1 MVYASTFWL
10 NSFPPIDGVSKT
22 LSPRAI
28 VAGLQIDYA
37 KHCKLEF
44 GTYVQTHEEHDNSMA
59 SRTTGAIAL
68 WPTGNEQGGYYFLSL
83 TTGRRLNR
91 NRWTALPMPGD
102 AIERVHTLARRSGA
116 ARGLT
121 FADRLGVPLVDPD
134 DDDDDDESYN
144 PDDDDPADE
153 DIPADDESVLEYDVD
168 DVPTAGVNVETV
180 DEDDGDEEHNNTEI
194 EQIPENEERQATAN
208 EEDNIENQVQEET
221 PDIEEAPAKES
232 MDAKYG
238 ERSGAH
244 NLRAR
249 RPRNYSHL
257 HATLEGTVMTQH
269 SMKKG
274 IEIFGEAG
282 IDAVLA
288 ELKQLHDRKVLEPKK
303 ATAMTRED
311 KRAALQYLMFLKKK
325 RCGRIKGRGCANGS
339 TQRAY
344 TPKED
349 ASSPTVAIESIMISC
364 VIDAIEKRDVA
375 TADIPGAFM
384 QADMED
390 IVHMKMEGRMAEL
403 LVKLDPKLYR
413 KYATVEKGKTVLYVE
428 LKKALYG
435 TLKAALLFWKMLTA
449 QLKEWGFEVNP
460 YDWCVANK
468 MIDGKQCTIL
478 WHVDDLKISHVD
490 ADVVTD
496 ILEKMKGAFGKEAP
510 LTVTRGKVHEYLGMT
525 LDFSS
530 PDQAKILM
538 TEYIQGI
545 LDEMPPEFDGEAATA
560 AANHLFEV
568 NTKDP
573 TMLDD
578 KKAEMFHHNVA
589 KMLFLCKR
597 ARPDIQ
603 TAVAFLCTRVKGPD
617 TDN

>member
-1 MVYASTFWL
+1 
-10 NSFPPIDGVSKT
+10 
-22 LSPRAI
+22 
-28 VAGLQIDYA
+28 
-37 KHCKLEF
+37 
-44 GTYVQTHEEHDNSMA
+44 
-59 SRTTGAIAL
+59 
-68 WPTGNEQGGYYFLSL
+68 
-83 TTGRRLNR
+83 
-91 NRWTALPMPGD
+91 
-102 AIERVHTLARRSGA
+102 
-116 ARGLT
+116 
-121 FADRLGVPLVDPD
+121 VDPD

-144 PDDDDPADE
+144 PDDEDPDDEE
-153 DIPADDESVLEYDVD
+153 DIPADDESVIADDVD
-168 DVPTAGVNVETV
+168 NVPTAGVNVETV
-180 DEDDGDEEHNNTEI
+180 EEDDGDEEHNDTE
-194 EQIPENEERQATAN
+194 QLPENEEGQATAN
-208 EEDNIENQVQEET
+208 EEINIEDQVQNET
-221 PDIEEAPAKES
+221 PDIAAAAAPVKDT

-274 IEIFGEAG
+274 IEMFGEAG

-303 ATAMTRED
+303 DTAMTRED

-339 TQRAY
+339 QQRAY

-349 ASSPTVAIESIMISC
+349 ASSPAVAIESVMISC

-413 KYATVEKGKTVLYVE
+413 KYVTIEKGKTVLYVE

-449 QLKEWGFEVNP
+449 QLKE
-460 YDWCVANK
+460 
-468 MIDGKQCTIL
+468 
-478 WHVDDLKISHVD
+478 
-490 ADVVTD
+490 
-496 ILEKMKGAFGKEAP
+496 
-510 LTVTRGKVHEYLGMT
+510 
-525 LDFSS
+525 
-530 PDQAKILM
+530 
-538 TEYIQGI
+538 
-545 LDEMPPEFDGEAATA
+545 
-560 AANHLFEV
+560 
-568 NTKDP
+568 
-573 TMLDD
+573 
-578 KKAEMFHHNVA
+578 
-589 KMLFLCKR
+589 
-597 ARPDIQ
+597 
-603 TAVAFLCTRVKGPD
+603 
-617 TDN
+617 